1 MPLPTLPQIT
11 VCQEKVDRLGW
22 TEGTTYS
29 AFGLRFGL
37 RSNDPSALTEATRHA
52 PLGWQSS
59 PMEVVDILYSLRVA
73 APSPRRGQRNF
84 NLLYCGS
91 GLIARSFDLAPLFTA
106 FHRHA
111 ELLTAL
117 RAQNCVFLHAGVVGW
132 RGRALIIPGR
142 SMTGKTTL
150 VSALVRAGAEYYSDE
165 FAVLDKAGQ
174 VHPYPVPLSVRGTA
188 GEPGVRTPVESLGGQ
203 AGTGPLPL
211 GLIVVTRY
219 APTATWCPLPLSP
232 AVALLACMDNAVAAQ
247 REPESTMPILRLAV
261 LGAHAIES
269 ERGEASVVAPLLLQ
283 ELDGR

>member
-1 MPLPTLPQIT
+1 MIPVLPHIT

-22 TEGTTYS
+22 TDGTTFS

-37 RSNDPSALTEATRHA
+37 RSNDPSALTDAASHA
-52 PLGWQSS
+52 PLGWRPS
-59 PMEVVDILYSLRVA
+59 PMDVVDILYSLRVA
-73 APSPRRGQRNF
+73 SPSPRRGVRHF

-91 GLIARSFDLAPLFTA
+91 ALIARSFDLAPLFTA

-117 RAQNCVFLHAGVVGW
+117 RAQDCVFVHAGVVGW

-150 VSALVRAGAEYYSDE
+150 VSALVRAGATYYSDE
-165 FAVLDKAGQ
+165 FAVLDKAGH
-174 VHPYPVPLSVRGTA
+174 VHPYPVPLSIRGA
-188 GEPGVRTPVESLGGQ
+188 QGEPGVRTPVESLGGR
-203 AGTGPLPL
+203 AGTDSLPL

-219 APTATWCPLPLSP
+219 QPAATWRPQPISP
-232 AVALLACMDNAVAAQ
+232 AVALLACMDNTVAAQ

-269 ERGEASVVAPLLLQ
+269 ERGEADAVAPLLLQ
-283 ELDGR
+283 QLDSP

>member
-1 MPLPTLPQIT
+1 VIPVLPHIT

-22 TEGTTYS
+22 TDGTTYA

-37 RSNDPSALTEATRHA
+37 RSNNVSALTEAALHT

-59 PMEVVDILYSLRVA
+59 PMDVVDILYSLRVA
-73 APSPRRGQRNF
+73 PPGPRRGQRNF

-91 GLIARSFDLAPLFTA
+91 GLIARSFDLASLFTA

-117 RAQNCVFLHAGVVGW
+117 RAQDCVFVHAGVVGW

-150 VSALVRAGAEYYSDE
+150 VSALVRAGATYYSDE
-165 FAVLDKAGQ
+165 FAVLDKAGY
-174 VHPYPVPLSVRGTA
+174 VHPYPVPLSVRGA
-188 GEPGVRTPVESLGGQ
+188 NGEPGVPTPVESLGGQ
-203 AGTGPLPL
+203 TGTGPLPL
-211 GLIVVTRY
+211 RLVVVTRY
-219 APTATWCPLPLSP
+219 QPAATWRPHPLSP
-232 AVALLACMDNAVAAQ
+232 AVALLACMDNTVAAQ

-269 ERGEASVVAPLLLQ
+269 ERGEADALAPLLLQ
-283 ELDGR
+283 QLDGR